1 MEGRASRCRPVAD
14 FREERDVNERPSLNS
29 NSTLEPKK
37 LGQPDLTPFHPA
49 DTVAVCPVPFSAKAL
64 CLRFTSWLKGK
75 FRLTGFSHCTPV
87 YPGAC
92 APSRSPRRYTGVME
106 LTREQ
111 MKQLVRLWEQND
123 PWLERVRQEDIR
135 NANTQQSLLMF
146 QESFRIALRDL
157 PPRTTSGLVEWQ
169 RWMMLWRQRGL
180 T

>member
-1 MEGRASRCRPVAD
+1 
-14 FREERDVNERPSLNS
+14 
-29 NSTLEPKK
+29 
-37 LGQPDLTPFHPA
+37 
-49 DTVAVCPVPFSAKAL
+49 
-64 CLRFTSWLKGK
+64 
-75 FRLTGFSHCTPV
+75 
-87 YPGAC
+87 
-92 APSRSPRRYTGVME
+92 ME